1 VSVDAAFRHE
11 ALLYAGDDE
20 FVASTTS
27 FIRDGLTNDEPTL
40 VVVSAKKIEMLKENL
55 GPDARAVLFADMNNV
70 GLNPA
75 RIIPAWRDFVAEYG
89 AGGRR
94 LRGIGQ
100 PIWKG
105 RGPAELVESQ
115 RHEAL
120 LNVAFAGGQAWYLLC
135 PYDTD
140 SLEPEVVEEAFRSH
154 PFTSHSNNGTAESGQ
169 YLGLEAE
176 SAPFNALLPEPLG
189 EPPEFSFGTGP
200 MGGLRRLVA
209 RHALDAGLSSA
220 KTSDLVLAVTEVAG
234 NSLKHGG
241 GEGVLRVWQDPA
253 TLYCEVRDQ
262 GYIRHPLVG
271 REKPEPDTESGRG
284 LWLVNQV
291 CDLVQVRTNESGTV
305 VRLHMSRV

>member
-1 VSVDAAFRHE
+1 MSVDAAFRHE
-11 ALLYAGDDE
+11 ALFYAGDDD
-20 FVASTTS
+20 FVTGTSS
-27 FIRDGLTNDEPTL
+27 FIRDGLANDEPTL
-40 VVVSAKKIEMLKENL
+40 VVVTAKKIDMLRSNL
-55 GPDARAVLFADMNNV
+55 GRDAQGVLFADMNDV
-70 GLNPA
+70 GINPA

-89 AGGRR
+89 VDGRR
-94 LRGIGQ
+94 LRGIGE

-140 SLEPEVVEEAFRSH
+140 SLEPEVVEEALRSH
-154 PFTSHSNNGTAESGQ
+154 PFTSHSSNGTAESGQ
-169 YLGLEAE
+169 YVGLEIE
-176 SAPFNALLPEPLG
+176 SGPFDATLPDPLG
-189 EPPEFSFGTGP
+189 EPPEFTFQSGP

-209 RHALDAGLSSA
+209 RHALDAGLGSA

-241 GEGVLRVWQDPA
+241 GEGILRIWQDPA
-253 TLYCEVRDQ
+253 TLYCEVRDH
-262 GYIRHPLVG
+262 GYITQPLVG
-271 REKPEPDTESGRG
+271 REKPSPDTDSGRG
-284 LWLVNQV
+284 LWLVNQL

-305 VRLHMSRV
+305 VRLHMNR